1 MDIIPVSYPEI
12 LPSAACDDCI
22 VNAVK
27 WYREF
32 RDERG
37 LIAKITVIVIGILVV
52 LVLALSII
60 GLPLLLELGDEC
72 DRQKAQAVFKQNI
85 KLPAQH
91 FFYDNHDI
99 FDKVYPWLTYKDLRQ
114 LSLASRSFCSLI
126 KTNSIVNRQ
135 EDWFARNGF
144 KTMDVE
150 KSMGQH
156 INAYKYLNQSW
167 HFSPKM
173 IEILGGIIDVYQLPV
188 ARKRTIGSF
197 GSWPFPS
204 APVIKVIDV
213 VTKEHCIAFRF
224 NWYANNLPCECIEFY
239 RVSKRGEIH
248 GLLNVTEDSTQVT
261 GMDWVVVPPKLFLE
275 RLGRIIK
282 HQRVGHIASMAV
294 QLMVVLRAMQ
304 QNLPLP
310 TTRGVRPFNSR
321 DLPLEAEPFDLQ
333 LMLDNS

>member
-1 MDIIPVSYPEI
+1 MDIAPVSYPEI

-22 VNAVK
+22 VNTVK

-60 GLPLLLELGDEC
+60 GLPLLYELGDEC
-72 DRQKAQAVFKQNI
+72 DRQKAQVVFKQNM
-85 KLPAQH
+85 KVPAQH

-99 FDKVYPWLTYKDLRQ
+99 FDKVYPWLTYEDLRQ

-126 KTNSIVNRQ
+126 KTNLIVNQQ
-135 EDWFARNGF
+135 EEWFARNGF
-144 KTMDVE
+144 KIMDVE

-173 IEILGGIIDVYQLPV
+173 IEILGGIMDVYQLPI

-224 NWYANNLPCECIEFY
+224 NWYVREETSESIEFY
-239 RVSKRGEIH
+239 RINKRGEIH
-248 GLLNVTEDSTQVT
+248 GLLATTEDPLQVT

-275 RLGRIIK
+275 RLGRVIK
-282 HQRVGHIASMAV
+282 HQRVGHITSMVAQV
-294 QLMVVLRAMQ
+294 MEVLRAMQ
-304 QNLPLP
+304 QGLPLP
-310 TTRGVRPFNSR
+310 VAREVRPFNSR
-321 DLPLEAEPFDLQ
+321 DLPLESELLELQ
-333 LMLDNS
+333 LRTDNS